1 MAHEAFHYPIQVENE
16 NETGQQLLEIQLN
29 ETESERGNDGQDERN
44 DLGRRRNVYP
54 GELGSSLLATVPSG
68 KTFTGKGRDLNDH
81 HLRFDRYERSS
92 ALSDVS
98 AYFKRESSSRDKA
111 LCVGF
116 SSSTTTGSYRCGTK
130 IVGTRYG
137 VCFQETHKP
146 KSIDDKKTAVVYEP
160 VQQNYSP
167 LQPAVLRFTTD
178 NEN

>member
-1 MAHEAFHYPIQVENE
+1 MAQQRFHYPIQVESVSSN
-16 NETGQQLLEIQLN
+16 GQQLLEMQLD
-29 ETESERGNDGQDERN
+29 EKERERANDRRDERN
-44 DLGRRRNVYP
+44 DLGGRRNVYP
-54 GELGSSLLATVPSG
+54 GELGSTVVAAVPSG
-68 KTFTGKGRDLNDH
+68 RMFTGKKRDSNDH
-81 HLRFDRYERSS
+81 HLRYECSS

-111 LCVGF
+111 LCVGL
-116 SSSTTTGSYRCGTK
+116 SSGTTTGSYRCGEK
-130 IVGTRYG
+130 IVATRYS

-146 KSIDDKKTAVVYEP
+146 KLIDDKNNAVVYEP